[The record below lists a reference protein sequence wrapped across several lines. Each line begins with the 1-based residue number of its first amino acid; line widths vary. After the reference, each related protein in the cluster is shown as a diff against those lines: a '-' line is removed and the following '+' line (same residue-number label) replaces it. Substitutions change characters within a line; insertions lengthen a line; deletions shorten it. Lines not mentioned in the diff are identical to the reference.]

1 MQNKILLC
9 IIFGAVMV
17 SAAGQAAAA
26 PRFTQNEFKTAGSLD
41 PGMTQTG
48 ISFSLSDDFKSY
60 YADVRYGVGAM
71 FELGGKFGATVTT
84 INATD
89 KMGALAGVDLKY
101 QLIKETEGIPLDL
114 AVDVSFDNTIVSSK
128 NASEL
133 TFSSVLSKDFFLTD
147 RGYKLVPYGGLSLS
161 SLYGSLTEERET
173 FVNLF
178 AGLEWKISQK
188 AMFLAE
194 IKGGDR
200 LVGGGSI
207 RFEF

>member
-1 MQNKILLC
+1 
-9 IIFGAVMV
+9 MV

-48 ISFSLSDDFKSY
+48 INFSLSDDFKSY
-60 YADVRYGVGAM
+60 YADIRYGLGAM
-71 FELGGKFGATVTT
+71 FELGGKFGVAVTT
-84 INATD
+84 LNATD
-89 KMGALAGVDLKY
+89 KMGALVGVDVKY

-133 TFSSVLSKDFFLTD
+133 TFASILSKDFFLTD

-161 SLYGSLTEERET
+161 SLYGSLTEQRET

-188 AMFLAE
+188 AMFLVE
-194 IKGGDR
+194 IKSGDR

-207 RFEF
+207 RFEY